1 MRFMTVIRS
10 LALRITN
17 LFRSTA
23 ADRELERELASH
35 LALLEDEYHHRGLS
49 ADDARLAARRSLG
62 QLDSVRQTHRE
73 ARSLMWV
80 TDVGRDLQYASR
92 TLIKTPGFTLPA
104 VLTLGAAIGG
114 ATAVFSLVD
123 AVLLRP
129 LPFAAADR
137 LVLLFEENARAGFAR
152 DAVRPRT
159 YAAWNA
165 DNDVLES
172 VAAVADQSA
181 VLRWQGQP
189 LRITARRVTASFFH
203 VLQAQPVL
211 GRVFS
216 ADEDRPGGGRVAII
230 SHVFWQQRFGGDPTV
245 IGRQLILDD
254 VPHVIV
260 GIMAPD
266 FQFLQS
272 YVSAW
277 VPAALGPEEIAHG
290 GRYLTVVARMKPD
303 VDPMRVT
310 ANLDTIAARQA
321 QLFPA
326 DERWRTL
333 RSVVW
338 PLSQELSGAV
348 RRPFTILVAA
358 IAAVLLIACANLASL
373 LLARAAAR
381 RQEMAVRSALGASRA
396 RVVRQV
402 LTESLALAAMG
413 LALGVVLAS
422 WALVFL
428 EQLVPPSMVLFAR
441 LQLDTRAFTSAAL
454 IAVGAALL
462 FGLAPALRTSA
473 ASSGDS
479 LKSGGRVTGSDRGRR
494 ALVVAQVAM
503 TLVLLTGA
511 GLLLQS
517 FYEMR
522 YANLGLLPARVL
534 TLRTVLPLDRY
545 GEPGRRAGFYDRVLD
560 RLAQEPGVEAAGFTT
575 SVPLEWKGGTS
586 ALAIEGRPR
595 DPALAYD
602 ANHRQISAGYLET
615 VGIPLRQGRFL
626 RPSDDDQSPLVVIVN
641 EALARQYWPGE
652 SPIGRRLA
660 IDPGQAPQWRTV
672 VGVVGDVRQMGLDVP
687 ARAEIYMPYRQIATQ
702 PWFTPRDLVVRTAGD
717 PALAVD
723 AVSRV
728 VHSVDPGLAI
738 SNVRPL
744 DDVLDEEVASRRVGT
759 TLLISFAVFAL
770 VLAIVGLY
778 GVIAYFVVQH
788 VPEMGVRIALGARA
802 GDILRFVIARGMS
815 LAVVGVFV
823 GTAVAI
829 VLPRIMASLLYGV
842 TTGGI
847 LIWFA
852 ASLLL
857 LMLSLVASYLPA
869 RRATRLDPM
878 AALRPQ

>member
-1 MRFMTVIRS
+1 MGFMTATRR
-10 LALRITN
+10 LALRIAN

-35 LALLEDEYHHRGLS
+35 MALLEEEYQQQGLS
-49 ADDARLAARRSLG
+49 VDEARLAARRSLG
-62 QLDSVRQTHRE
+62 RLDSVRQTHRE
-73 ARSLMWV
+73 ARSLMWMA
-80 TDVGRDLQYASR
+80 DVGRDLQYASR
-92 TLIKTPGFTLPA
+92 TLVKTPGFTLAA
-104 VLTLGAAIGG
+104 VLTLGVAIGG
-114 ATAVFSLVD
+114 ATAVFSLLD

-159 YAAWNA
+159 YAAWKA

-172 VAAVADQSA
+172 VAAVAEKSA

-189 LRITARRVTASFFH
+189 LRITAPRVTASFFD
-203 VLQAQPVL
+203 VLKAQPVL
-211 GRVFS
+211 GRVFT
-216 ADEDRPGGGRVAII
+216 AGEDRPGEGRVVII
-230 SHVFWQQRFGGDPTV
+230 SHVFWQRRFGGDPTV

-254 VPHVIV
+254 EPHVIV
-260 GIMAPD
+260 GVMAPD

-277 VPAALGPEEIAHG
+277 VPAALGPDEIRYG
-290 GRYLTVVARMKPD
+290 GRYLTVVGRMKPD
-303 VDPMRVT
+303 VDRARVT
-310 ANLDTIAARQA
+310 ANLDTIAARQS

-338 PLSQELSGAV
+338 PLSQELAGDV
-348 RRPFTILVAA
+348 RRPFAVLVAA
-358 IAAVLLIACANLASL
+358 MAVVLLIACANLASL
-373 LLARAAAR
+373 LLARAASR
-381 RQEMAVRSALGASRA
+381 RQEMAVRGALGASRA
-396 RVVRQV
+396 RVVRQL
-402 LTESLALAAMG
+402 LTESLALAG
-413 LALGVVLAS
+413 LGLVLGVVLAR

-441 LQLDTRAFTSAAL
+441 LQLDARAFASAAV

-473 ASSGDS
+473 ASSGDA
-479 LKSGGRVTGSDRGRR
+479 LKSGRRVTGDDRGRR

-511 GLLLQS
+511 GLLLQT

-522 YANLGLLPARVL
+522 YANLGLQPARVL

-545 GEPGRRAGFYDRVLD
+545 GEHGRRAEFYDRVLD
-560 RLAQEPGVEAAGFTT
+560 RLAAEPGVEAAGYTT

-586 ALAIEGRPR
+586 SLAIEGTPR

-602 ANHRQISAGYLET
+602 ANHRQISAGYFET
-615 VGIPLRQGRFL
+615 VGVPLQQGRFF
-626 RPSDDDQSPLVVIVN
+626 RPGDDDRAPLVVIVN

-652 SPIGRRLA
+652 NPVGRRLA

-687 ARAEIYMPYRQIATQ
+687 ARAEIYIPYRQMATQ

-717 PALAVD
+717 PTLAVD

-738 SNVRPL
+738 SNIRPL
-744 DDVLDEEVASRRVGT
+744 DEVLDEEVASRRVGT
-759 TLLISFAVFAL
+759 TLLISFAAFAL
-770 VLAIVGLY
+770 VLAVVGLY

-788 VPEMGVRIALGARA
+788 VPELGVRMALGAQRR
-802 GDILRFVIARGMS
+802 DIMRFVLARGMS
-815 LAVVGVFV
+815 LAVVGVLV
-823 GTAVAI
+823 GTVAAI
-829 VLPRIMASLLYGV
+829 ALPRIMASLLYGV
-842 TTGGI
+842 TGGT
-847 LIWFA
+847 LIWLIV
-852 ASLLL
+852 SLLL
-857 LMLSLVASYLPA
+857 LTLSLVASYLPA
-869 RRATRLDPM
+869 RHATRLDPV

>member
-1 MRFMTVIRS
+1 MGFMTAIRR
-10 LALRITN
+10 LALRIAN
-17 LFRSTA
+17 LFQSTA
-23 ADRELERELASH
+23 ADRDLERELASH
-35 LALLEDEYHHRGLS
+35 LALLEDEYRQRGLS
-49 ADDARLAARRSLG
+49 VDEARLAARRTLG
-62 QLDSVRQTHRE
+62 RLDAVRHSHRE
-73 ARSLMWV
+73 ARSVMWIA
-80 TDVGRDLQYASR
+80 DVGRDLQYAGR
-92 TLIKTPGFTLPA
+92 TLVKTPGFTFA
-104 VLTLGAAIGG
+104 AILTLGVAIGG
-114 ATAVFSLVD
+114 ATAVFSLLD

-129 LPFAAADR
+129 LPFVAADR

-152 DAVRPRT
+152 DSVRPRT
-159 YAAWNA
+159 YAAWKA
-165 DNDVLES
+165 DNDVLQS
-172 VAAVADQSA
+172 VAAVAEHSA

-189 LRITARRVTASFFH
+189 LRITARRVTASFFD
-203 VLQAQPVL
+203 VLQVQPVL
-211 GRVFS
+211 GRVFT

-230 SHVFWQQRFGGDPTV
+230 SHVFWQRRFGGDPSV

-260 GIMAPD
+260 GVMAPD

-277 VPAALGPEEIAHG
+277 VPAALGPDEIRSG

-303 VDPMRVT
+303 VDPARVT
-310 ANLDTIAARQA
+310 ANLDTIAARQS

-338 PLSQELSGAV
+338 PLAQELSGAV
-348 RRPFTILVAA
+348 KRPFAVLVAA
-358 IAAVLLIACANLASL
+358 MAVVLVIACANLASL

-381 RQEMAVRSALGASRA
+381 RQEMAVRGALGASRA
-396 RVVRQV
+396 RVVRQL
-402 LTESLALAAMG
+402 LTESLALAGMG
-413 LALGVVLAS
+413 LALGVVVAN

-441 LQLDTRAFTSAAL
+441 LQLDARAFAAAAL

-473 ASSGDS
+473 ASSGDA
-479 LKSGGRVTGSDRGRR
+479 LKSGGRVTGGDRGRR
-494 ALVVAQVAM
+494 VLVVAQVAL

-511 GLLLQS
+511 GLLLQT

-522 YANLGLLPARVL
+522 YANLGLQPARVL
-534 TLRTVLPLDRY
+534 TLRTALPLDRY
-545 GEPGRRAGFYDRVLD
+545 GEHGRRAEFYDRVLD
-560 RLAQEPGVEAAGFTT
+560 RLGQEPGVEAAGFTT

-586 ALAIEGRPR
+586 SLAIEGTAR

-602 ANHRQISAGYLET
+602 ANHRQISAGYFET
-615 VGIPLRQGRFL
+615 VGMPLRQGRFF
-626 RPSDDDQSPLVVIVN
+626 RPADDDRAPLVVIVN

-652 SPIGRRLA
+652 NPVGRRLA

-687 ARAEIYMPYRQIATQ
+687 ARAEIYIPYRQMTTQ

-717 PALAVD
+717 PTLAVD

-738 SNVRPL
+738 SNIRPL
-744 DDVLDEEVASRRVGT
+744 DEVLDEEVASRRVGT
-759 TLLISFAVFAL
+759 TLLISFAAFAL
-770 VLAIVGLY
+770 VLAVVGLY

-788 VPEMGVRIALGARA
+788 VPEMGVRMALGAQRS
-802 GDILRFVIARGMS
+802 DILRFVIARGMS
-815 LAVVGVFV
+815 LAAVGVLV
-823 GTAVAI
+823 GIAAAVT
-829 VLPRIMASLLYGV
+829 LPRIMASLLYGV
-842 TTGGI
+842 TGGGN
-847 LIWFA
+847 LIWLA

-857 LMLSLVASYLPA
+857 LVLSLAASYLPA
-869 RRATRLDPM
+869 RRATRLDPV